1 MKCPYCTNPD
11 TKVVDSRLTDSND
24 SVRRR
29 RECEKCGKRFTTY
42 ERIDIKPIAIIK
54 KDNTREPFDRNK
66 LMSGLIRACIKRN
79 ISAETLDLLV
89 DDIENEIHNLPGSE
103 ISSKDLGNLV
113 LKRLRD
119 LDKVAYIRF
128 ASVYKQFNSVRQ
140 FTNELTK
147 LKKKKYQ
154 DLYREITSILK

>member
-1 MKCPYCTNPD
+1 MKCPFCTNLD

-42 ERIDIKPIAIIK
+42 ERIETKPIAIIK

-66 LMSGLIRACIKRN
+66 ILSGLIRACIKRD
-79 ISAETLDLLV
+79 ISAETLNTLI
-89 DDIENEIHNLPGSE
+89 DDIENEIHNMTGNEINSSE
-103 ISSKDLGNLV
+103 LGNLV
-113 LKRLRD
+113 LKRLKN

-128 ASVYKQFNSVRQ
+128 ASVYKQFDNIKQ
-140 FTNELTK
+140 FTSELTH
-147 LKKKKYQ
+147 LKKNN
-154 DLYREITSILK
+154 

>member
-1 MKCPYCTNPD
+1 MKCPYCANSD
-11 TKVVDSRLTDSND
+11 TKVVESRLTDSKD
-24 SVRRR
+24 SVRMR

-42 ERIDIKPIAIIK
+42 ERIETKPIAVIK

-66 LMSGLIRACIKRN
+66 IMSGLIRACIKRN
-79 ISAETLDLLV
+79 IGTETLNFLV
-89 DDIENEIHNLPGSE
+89 DDIENEIHNLPGNE
-103 ISSKDLGNLV
+103 IHSRDLGNLV

-128 ASVYKQFNSVRQ
+128 ASVYKQFNNIKQ

-147 LKKKKYQ
+147 LKKKK
-154 DLYREITSILK
+154 

>member
-1 MKCPYCTNPD
+1 VKCPYCTNPD

-42 ERIDIKPIAIIK
+42 ERIETKPIAVIK

-66 LMSGLIRACIKRN
+66 IMSGLIRACIKRN
-79 ISAETLDLLV
+79 ISTETLNFLV
-89 DDIENEIHNLPGSE
+89 DDIENEIHNLPGNE
-103 ISSKDLGNLV
+103 IHSRDLGNLV

-128 ASVYKQFNSVRQ
+128 ASVYKQFNNIKQ

-147 LKKKKYQ
+147 LKKKK
-154 DLYREITSILK
+154 

>member
-1 MKCPYCTNPD
+1 MKCPYCANAD

-42 ERIDIKPIAIIK
+42 ERIDIKPIAVIK

-66 LMSGLIRACIKRN
+66 IMSGLIRACIKRN

-89 DDIENEIHNLPGSE
+89 DDIENEIHNFPGSE
-103 ISSKDLGNLV
+103 IHSRDLGNLV

-147 LKKKKYQ
+147 LKKKK
-154 DLYREITSILK
+154 

>member
-1 MKCPYCTNPD
+1 VKCPYCANAD
-11 TKVVDSRLTDSND
+11 TKVVDSRLTDSSD

-42 ERIDIKPIAIIK
+42 ERIEVKPIAIIK

-103 ISSKDLGNLV
+103 IRSKDLGNLV

-147 LKKKKYQ
+147 LKKKK
-154 DLYREITSILK
+154 